1 MNKNGPLLAFGIA
14 LALAAGGA
22 LAQGFA
28 KPVKIVVPFPPGG
41 SADTSSRILAEHM
54 AKRLGQPVLIENRPG
69 GGTIIGTQ
77 LVQRSAPDGTSLLV
91 VFPSFVVNTTIRSDP
106 PYQLKDFRAVG
117 QTIALPMVF
126 AVHPSLPAKTLKELI
141 ELAKAKPGSIAYGTP
156 GPAST
161 HRIIAEMFRLAAGV
175 DLTHVAFQGGA
186 PAVTA
191 TIGGHTPMVVVNV
204 NEVAQHVKAG
214 KLRALVV
221 TTRAR
226 APSLPDVPTYAESG
240 FPQLEASN
248 WSGMVVPAA
257 TPAPLVAQLNAALVA
272 ALGEPDVL
280 EKFRAQELIAV
291 PGPAADFDAFL
302 QAEAARYGKVV
313 REAGIKAE

>member
-1 MNKNGPLLAFGIA
+1 MKNNRPLLAFA
-14 LALAAGGA
+14 LSLVLAAGGA
-22 LAQGFA
+22 LAQGIA
-28 KPVKIVVPFPPGG
+28 RPVKIVVPFPPGG

-54 AKRLGQPVLIENRPG
+54 AKRLGQPVIIENRPG

-91 VFPSFVVNTTIRSDP
+91 VFPSFVVNTLLRSDP
-106 PYQLKDFRAVG
+106 PYHLKDFRAVG
-117 QTIALPMVF
+117 QTISLPMVF
-126 AVHPSLPAKTLKELI
+126 AVNPSVPAKTLKELI
-141 ELAKAKPGSIAYGTP
+141 ELARAKPGSIAYGTP

-161 HRIIAEMFRLAAGV
+161 HRIIAEMFRLAAGIE
-175 DLTHVAFQGGA
+175 LTHVAFQGGA

-221 TTRAR
+221 TTRER

-240 FPQLEASN
+240 FAQLEASN

-257 TPAPLVAQLNAALVA
+257 TPAPVVAQLNAALVA
-272 ALGEPDVL
+272 ALGEPDLL
-280 EKFRAQELIAV
+280 EKFKAQELIAV
-291 PGPAADFDAFL
+291 PGAAAEFDAFL
-302 QAEAARYGKVV
+302 QAEAARYGKVI